1 MIKDFYLKDNLE
13 ITVIGDA
20 MLDKYIIG
28 SSDRISPEAPVPVV
42 KVNDEIY
49 KPGGAANVA
58 LNLSSLG
65 SNTTLIGVTGKDA
78 SSTAVIDLLKKN
90 NIKKALSKSDHPT
103 ISKTRILASQQQLIR
118 IDNEE
123 EFSETDWQSSL
134 SHYKKHISFKKNKV
148 LIISDYGKGT
158 LKNIPLIIREAK
170 KTKKT
175 ILVDPKGDDF
185 EKYKSADI
193 ITPNLYEFERV
204 VGKISS
210 ESEITKKGK
219 DLIKSL
225 RLNSLLITRGSDG
238 MTLLD
243 KRNGKVIREDFPTE
257 ARDVFDVS
265 GAGDTVIASI
275 AAGLAGGF
283 SLSESIRLANIAA
296 GIVVGKSG
304 TATVN
309 QAELVP
315 YLGLSESY
323 VTSSEI
329 KAYSQDL
336 HERDK
341 KIVFTNGCFDIL
353 HAGHVEYLTAAKE
366 MGDKLIVAINT
377 DRSVRKLKGSSR
389 PINTLAHRAK
399 VLASLQCV
407 DKVVFFDEETPINL
421 IKTIKPDVLVK
432 GGDYKIKDIVG
443 YKEVTKSGGSVVT
456 IPLFEGLSTSKIIA
470 KTL

>member
-1 MIKDFYLKDNLE
+1 MNLNILIKGHVLVF
-13 ITVIGDA
+13 GDII
-20 MLDKYIIG
+20 LDRYISG
-28 SSDRISPEAPVPVV
+28 SVDRVSPEAPVPVL
-42 KVNDEIY
+42 KPSNEEIRL
-49 KPGGAANVA
+49 GGAANVA

-65 SNTTLIGVTGKDA
+65 SNTTLIGVTGKDE
-78 SSTAVIDLLKKN
+78 SSTQIIDLLKKN
-90 NIKKALSKSDHPT
+90 NIKKALSKSNHPT
-103 ISKTRILASQQQLIR
+103 ISKLRILASQQQLIR

-134 SHYKKHISFKKNKV
+134 SNYRKHISLKKNKV
-148 LIISDYGKGT
+148 LIISDYEKGT

-170 KTKKT
+170 KLKKI

-185 EKYKSADI
+185 SKYKSADI
-193 ITPNLYEFERV
+193 ITPNFQEFERV
-204 VGKISS
+204 VGKVNS
-210 ESEITKKGK
+210 EPEITKKGK

-225 RLNSLLITRGSDG
+225 NLNSLLITRGSEG

-283 SLSESIRLANIAA
+283 SLSESIRLANLAA

-323 VTSSEI
+323 VSFNEV
-329 KAYSQDL
+329 KVYSKDL
-336 HERDK
+336 HERGK

-353 HAGHVEYLTAAKE
+353 HAGHVEYLEAAKE
-366 MGDKLIVAINT
+366 LGDKLIVAINT

-389 PINTLAHRAK
+389 PVNTLAHRAK
-399 VLASLQCV
+399 VLASLQCI
-407 DKVVFFDEETPINL
+407 DKVVFFDEDTPIKL
-421 IKTIKPDVLVK
+421 IKAIRPDVLVK
-432 GGDYKIKDIVG
+432 GGDYKLKDIVG
-443 YKEVTKSGGSVVT
+443 HKEVSQSGGSVVT
-456 IPLFEGLSTSKIIA
+456 IPLVKGLSTSKIIS
-470 KTL
+470 KKI

>member
-1 MIKDFYLKDNLE
+1 MDLKLLNKGHVL
-13 ITVIGDA
+13 VFGDII
-20 MLDKYIIG
+20 LDRYISG
-28 SSDRISPEAPVPVV
+28 SVDRVSPEAPVPVL
-42 KVNDEIY
+42 KPSSEEIRL
-49 KPGGAANVA
+49 GGAANVA

-65 SNTTLIGVTGKDA
+65 SNATIIGVTGKDA
-78 SSTAVIDLLKKN
+78 SSTQVIKLLQKN

-103 ISKTRILASQQQLIR
+103 ISKLRILASQQQLIR

-134 SHYKKHISFKKNKV
+134 SHYKKHISYKKNKV

-170 KTKKT
+170 KTQKT

-185 EKYKSADI
+185 SKYKSADI
-193 ITPNLYEFERV
+193 ITPNLNEFERV
-204 VGKISS
+204 VGKINK

-238 MTLLD
+238 MTLLN
-243 KRNGKVIREDFPTE
+243 KRNEKIIREDFPTE

-275 AAGLAGGF
+275 AAGLAGG
-283 SLSESIRLANIAA
+283 LTISESIRLANIAA

-304 TATVN
+304 TAAIK
-309 QAELVP
+309 QSELVP
-315 YLGLSESY
+315 YLGLSESF
-323 VTSSEI
+323 VTSNEI
-329 KAYSQDL
+329 KGYSQDL
-336 HERDK
+336 HERSK

-353 HAGHVEYLTAAKE
+353 HAGHVEYLAAAKE
-366 MGDKLIVAINT
+366 LGDKLIVAINT

-407 DKVVFFDEETPINL
+407 DKVVFFDEETPIKL

-432 GGDYKIKDIVG
+432 GGDYKINEIVG
-443 YKEVTKSGGSVVT
+443 YEEVVKSGGKVMT
-456 IPLFEGLSTSKIIA
+456 IPLVKGISTTNIIQ
-470 KTL
+470 KMI

>member
-1 MIKDFYLKDNLE
+1 MDLKMLNKGHVL
-13 ITVIGDA
+13 VFGDII
-20 MLDKYIIG
+20 LDRYISG
-28 SSDRISPEAPVPVV
+28 NVDRVSPEAPVPVL
-42 KVNDEIY
+42 KPSGEEIRL
-49 KPGGAANVA
+49 GGAANVA

-78 SSTAVIDLLKKN
+78 SSTEIIDLLKKN

-103 ISKTRILASQQQLIR
+103 ISKLRILASQQQLIR

-134 SHYKKHISFKKNKV
+134 SHYKKHISYKKNKV

-185 EKYKSADI
+185 SKYKSADI
-193 ITPNLYEFERV
+193 ITPNLNEFERV
-204 VGKISS
+204 VGKINK

-238 MTLLD
+238 MTLLN
-243 KRNGKVIREDFPTE
+243 KRNGKIIREDFPTE

-323 VTSSEI
+323 VTSNEI
-329 KAYSQDL
+329 KVYSQDL
-336 HERDK
+336 HERSK

-353 HAGHVEYLTAAKE
+353 HAGHVEYLAAAKE
-366 MGDKLIVAINT
+366 LGDKLIVAINT

-407 DKVVFFDEETPINL
+407 DKVVFFDEETPIKL

-443 YKEVTKSGGSVVT
+443 YQEVTKSGGSVVT
-456 IPLFEGLSTSKIIA
+456 IPLLEGLSTSKIIS

>member
-1 MIKDFYLKDNLE
+1 MDLKMLNKGHVL
-13 ITVIGDA
+13 VFGDII
-20 MLDKYIIG
+20 LDKYISG
-28 SSDRISPEAPVPVV
+28 SVDRVSPEAPVPVL
-42 KVNDEIY
+42 KPSNEEIRL
-49 KPGGAANVA
+49 GGAANVA

-65 SNTTLIGVTGKDA
+65 SNTTLIGVTGKDE
-78 SSTAVIDLLKKN
+78 SSTQIIDLLEKN
-90 NIKKALSKSDHPT
+90 NIKKALSKSNNPT
-103 ISKTRILASQQQLIR
+103 ISKLRILASKQQLIR

-134 SHYKKHISFKKNKV
+134 SNYRKYINLKKNKV
-148 LIISDYGKGT
+148 LIISDYEKGT

-170 KTKKT
+170 KLKKI

-185 EKYKSADI
+185 SKYKSADI
-193 ITPNLYEFERV
+193 ITPNFQEFERV
-204 VGKISS
+204 VGKVNS
-210 ESEITKKGK
+210 EPEITKKGK

-225 RLNSLLITRGSDG
+225 NLNSLLITRGSEG

-283 SLSESIRLANIAA
+283 SLSESIRLANLAA

-323 VTSSEI
+323 VSFNEV
-329 KAYSQDL
+329 KVYSKDL
-336 HERDK
+336 HERGK

-353 HAGHVEYLTAAKE
+353 HAGHVEYLEAAKE
-366 MGDKLIVAINT
+366 LGDKLIVAINT

-389 PINTLAHRAK
+389 PVNTLAHRAK
-399 VLASLQCV
+399 VLASLQCI
-407 DKVVFFDEETPINL
+407 DKVVFFDEDTPIKL
-421 IKTIKPDVLVK
+421 IKAIRPDVLVK
-432 GGDYKIKDIVG
+432 GGDYKLKDIVG
-443 YKEVTKSGGSVVT
+443 HKEVSQSGGSVVT
-456 IPLFEGLSTSKIIA
+456 IPLVKGLSTSKIIS
-470 KTL
+470 KKI

>member
-1 MIKDFYLKDNLE
+1 MNLKMINKGHVLVF
-13 ITVIGDA
+13 GDII
-20 MLDKYIIG
+20 LDRYISG
-28 SSDRISPEAPVPVV
+28 SVDRVSPEAPVPVL
-42 KVNDEIY
+42 KPSNEEIRL
-49 KPGGAANVA
+49 GGAANVA

-65 SNTTLIGVTGKDA
+65 SNTTLIGVTGKDE
-78 SSTAVIDLLKKN
+78 SSTQIIDLLKKN
-90 NIKKALSKSDHPT
+90 NIKKALSKSKHPT
-103 ISKTRILASQQQLIR
+103 ISKLRILASQQQLIR

-134 SHYKKHISFKKNKV
+134 SNYRKYINLKKNKV
-148 LIISDYGKGT
+148 LIISDYEKGT
-158 LKNIPLIIREAK
+158 LRNIPLIIREAK
-170 KTKKT
+170 KLKKI

-185 EKYKSADI
+185 SKYKSADI
-193 ITPNLYEFERV
+193 ITPNFQEFERV
-204 VGKISS
+204 VGKVNSDP
-210 ESEITKKGK
+210 EITKKGK

-225 RLNSLLITRGSDG
+225 NLNSLLITRGSEG

-283 SLSESIRLANIAA
+283 SLSESIRLANLAA

-323 VTSSEI
+323 VSFNEV
-329 KAYSQDL
+329 KVYSKDL
-336 HERDK
+336 HERGK

-353 HAGHVEYLTAAKE
+353 HAGHVEYLEAAKE
-366 MGDKLIVAINT
+366 LGDKLIVAINT

-389 PINTLAHRAK
+389 PVNTLAHRAK
-399 VLASLQCV
+399 VLASLQCI
-407 DKVVFFDEETPINL
+407 DKVVFFDEDTPIKL
-421 IKTIKPDVLVK
+421 IKAIRPDVLVK
-432 GGDYKIKDIVG
+432 GGDYKLKDIVG
-443 YKEVTKSGGSVVT
+443 HKEVSQSGGSVVT
-456 IPLFEGLSTSKIIA
+456 IPLVKGLSTSKIIS
-470 KTL
+470 KKI

>member
-1 MIKDFYLKDNLE
+1 MNLKMLNKGHGL
-13 ITVIGDA
+13 VFGDII
-20 MLDKYIIG
+20 LDRYISG
-28 SSDRISPEAPVPVV
+28 SVDRVSPEAPVPVL
-42 KVNDEIY
+42 KPSNEEIRL
-49 KPGGAANVA
+49 GGAANVA

-65 SNTTLIGVTGKDA
+65 SNTTLIGVTGKDE
-78 SSTAVIDLLKKN
+78 SSTQIIDLLKKN
-90 NIKKALSKSDHPT
+90 NIKKALSKSKHPT
-103 ISKTRILASQQQLIR
+103 ISKLRILASQQQLIR

-134 SHYKKHISFKKNKV
+134 SNYRKYINLKKNKV
-148 LIISDYGKGT
+148 LIISDYEKGT

-170 KTKKT
+170 KLKKI

-185 EKYKSADI
+185 SKYKSADI
-193 ITPNLYEFERV
+193 ITPNFQEFERV
-204 VGKISS
+204 VGKVNS
-210 ESEITKKGK
+210 EPEITKKGK

-225 RLNSLLITRGSDG
+225 NLSSLLITRGSEG

-283 SLSESIRLANIAA
+283 SLSESIRLANLAA

-323 VTSSEI
+323 VSFNEV
-329 KAYSQDL
+329 KVYSKDL
-336 HERDK
+336 HERGK

-353 HAGHVEYLTAAKE
+353 HAGHVEYLEAAKE
-366 MGDKLIVAINT
+366 LGDKLIVAINT

-389 PINTLAHRAK
+389 PVNTLAHRAK
-399 VLASLQCV
+399 VLASLQCI
-407 DKVVFFDEETPINL
+407 DKVVFFDEDTPIKL
-421 IKTIKPDVLVK
+421 IKAIRPDVLVK
-432 GGDYKIKDIVG
+432 GGDYKLKDIVG
-443 YKEVTKSGGSVVT
+443 HKEVSQSGGSVVT
-456 IPLFEGLSTSKIIA
+456 IPLVKGLSTSKIIS
-470 KTL
+470 KKI

>member
-1 MIKDFYLKDNLE
+1 MNLKMLNKGHVL
-13 ITVIGDA
+13 VFGDII
-20 MLDKYIIG
+20 LDRYISG
-28 SSDRISPEAPVPVV
+28 SVDRVSPEAPVPVL
-42 KVNDEIY
+42 KPSNEEIRL
-49 KPGGAANVA
+49 GGAANVA

-65 SNTTLIGVTGKDA
+65 SHTTLIGVTGKDD
-78 SSTAVIDLLKKN
+78 SSTHIIDLLKKN
-90 NIKKALSKSDHPT
+90 NIKKALSKSKHPT
-103 ISKTRILASQQQLIR
+103 ISKLRILASQQQLIR

-134 SHYKKHISFKKNKV
+134 SNYRKYINLKKNKV
-148 LIISDYGKGT
+148 LIISDYEKGT

-170 KTKKT
+170 KLKKI

-185 EKYKSADI
+185 SKYKSADI
-193 ITPNLYEFERV
+193 ITPNFQEFKRV
-204 VGKISS
+204 VGKVNS
-210 ESEITKKGK
+210 EPEITKKGK

-225 RLNSLLITRGSDG
+225 NLNSLLITRGSEG

-283 SLSESIRLANIAA
+283 SLSESIRLANLAA

-323 VTSSEI
+323 VSFNEV
-329 KAYSQDL
+329 KVYSKDL
-336 HERDK
+336 HERGK

-353 HAGHVEYLTAAKE
+353 HAGHVEYLEAAKE
-366 MGDKLIVAINT
+366 LGDKLIVAINT

-389 PINTLAHRAK
+389 PVNTLAHRAK
-399 VLASLQCV
+399 VLASLQCI
-407 DKVVFFDEETPINL
+407 DKVVFFDEDTPIKL
-421 IKTIKPDVLVK
+421 IKAIRPDVLVK
-432 GGDYKIKDIVG
+432 GGDYKLKDIVG
-443 YKEVTKSGGSVVT
+443 HKEVSQSGGSVVT
-456 IPLFEGLSTSKIIA
+456 IPLVKGLSTSKIIS
-470 KTL
+470 KIT

>member
-1 MIKDFYLKDNLE
+1 MNLKMLNKGHVL
-13 ITVIGDA
+13 VFGDII
-20 MLDKYIIG
+20 LDRYISG
-28 SSDRISPEAPVPVV
+28 SVDRVSPEAPVPVL
-42 KVNDEIY
+42 KPSNEEIRL
-49 KPGGAANVA
+49 GGAANVA

-65 SNTTLIGVTGKDA
+65 SNTTLIGVTGKDE
-78 SSTAVIDLLKKN
+78 SSTQIIDLLKKN
-90 NIKKALSKSDHPT
+90 NIKKALSKSKHPT
-103 ISKTRILASQQQLIR
+103 ISKLRILASQQQLIR

-134 SHYKKHISFKKNKV
+134 SNYRKYINLKKNKV
-148 LIISDYGKGT
+148 LIISDYKKGT
-158 LKNIPLIIREAK
+158 LRNIPLIIREAK
-170 KTKKT
+170 KLKKI

-185 EKYKSADI
+185 SKYKSADI
-193 ITPNLYEFERV
+193 ITPNFQEFERV
-204 VGKISS
+204 VGKVNS
-210 ESEITKKGK
+210 EPEITKKGK

-225 RLNSLLITRGSDG
+225 NLNSLLITRGSEG

-243 KRNGKVIREDFPTE
+243 KRNGKVVREDFPTE

-283 SLSESIRLANIAA
+283 SLSESIRLANLAA

-323 VTSSEI
+323 VSFNEV
-329 KAYSQDL
+329 KVYSKDL
-336 HERDK
+336 HERGK

-353 HAGHVEYLTAAKE
+353 HAGHVEYLEAAKE
-366 MGDKLIVAINT
+366 LGDKLIVAINT

-389 PINTLAHRAK
+389 PVNTLAHRAK
-399 VLASLQCV
+399 VLASLQCI
-407 DKVVFFDEETPINL
+407 DKVVFFDEDTPIKL
-421 IKTIKPDVLVK
+421 IKAIRPDVLVK
-432 GGDYKIKDIVG
+432 GGDYKLKDIVG
-443 YKEVTKSGGSVVT
+443 HKEVSQSGGSVVT
-456 IPLFEGLSTSKIIA
+456 IPLVKGLSTSKIIS
-470 KTL
+470 KKI

>member
-1 MIKDFYLKDNLE
+1 MLNKGHVLVF
-13 ITVIGDA
+13 GDII
-20 MLDKYIIG
+20 LDRYISG
-28 SSDRISPEAPVPVV
+28 SVDRVSPEAPVPVL
-42 KVNDEIY
+42 KPSGEEIRL
-49 KPGGAANVA
+49 GGAANVA

-65 SNTTLIGVTGKDA
+65 SNATIIGVTGKDA
-78 SSTAVIDLLKKN
+78 SSTQVIDLLQKN

-103 ISKTRILASQQQLIR
+103 ISKLRILASQQQLIR

-134 SHYKKHISFKKNKV
+134 SHYKKHISLKKNKV

-185 EKYKSADI
+185 SKYKSADI
-193 ITPNLYEFERV
+193 ITPNLHEFERV
-204 VGKISS
+204 VGKINN

-243 KRNGKVIREDFPTE
+243 KRNGKIIREDFPTE

-283 SLSESIRLANIAA
+283 TLSESIRLANIAA

-323 VTSSEI
+323 VTSNEI
-329 KAYSQDL
+329 KGL
-336 HERDK
+336 
-341 KIVFTNGCFDIL
+341 FT
-353 HAGHVEYLTAAKE
+353 
-366 MGDKLIVAINT
+366 
-377 DRSVRKLKGSSR
+377 R
-389 PINTLAHRAK
+389 P
-399 VLASLQCV
+399 S
-407 DKVVFFDEETPINL
+407 
-421 IKTIKPDVLVK
+421 
-432 GGDYKIKDIVG
+432 
-443 YKEVTKSGGSVVT
+443 
-456 IPLFEGLSTSKIIA
+456 
-470 KTL
+470 

>member
-1 MIKDFYLKDNLE
+1 MDLKMLSKGH
-13 ITVIGDA
+13 VLVFGDII
-20 MLDKYIIG
+20 LDRYISG
-28 SSDRISPEAPVPVV
+28 SVDRVSPEAPVPVL
-42 KVNDEIY
+42 KPSGEEIRL
-49 KPGGAANVA
+49 GGAANVA

-65 SNTTLIGVTGKDA
+65 SNATIIGVTGKDA
-78 SSTAVIDLLKKN
+78 SSTQVIKLLQKN

-103 ISKTRILASQQQLIR
+103 ISKLRILASQQQLIR

-134 SHYKKHISFKKNKV
+134 SHYKKHISYKKNKV

-170 KTKKT
+170 KSKK
-175 ILVDPKGDDF
+175 IVLVDPKGDDF
-185 EKYKSADI
+185 SKYKSADI
-193 ITPNLYEFERV
+193 ITPNLHEFERV
-204 VGKISS
+204 VGKINK

-238 MTLLD
+238 MTLLN
-243 KRNGKVIREDFPTE
+243 KRNEKIIREDFPTE

-283 SLSESIRLANIAA
+283 TISESIRLANIAA

-304 TATVN
+304 TAAVK
-309 QAELVP
+309 QSELVP
-315 YLGLSESY
+315 YLGLSESF
-323 VTSSEI
+323 VTSNEI
-329 KAYSQDL
+329 KGYSQDL
-336 HERDK
+336 HEISK

-353 HAGHVEYLTAAKE
+353 HAGHVEYLAAAKE
-366 MGDKLIVAINT
+366 LGDKLIVAINT

-407 DKVVFFDEETPINL
+407 DKVVFFDEETPIKL

-432 GGDYKIKDIVG
+432 GGDYKINEIVG
-443 YKEVTKSGGSVVT
+443 YEEVVKSGGKVMT
-456 IPLFEGLSTSKIIA
+456 IPLVKGISTTKIIQ
-470 KTL
+470 KMI

>member
-1 MIKDFYLKDNLE
+1 MDLKMLNKGHVL
-13 ITVIGDA
+13 VFGDII
-20 MLDKYIIG
+20 LDRYISG
-28 SSDRISPEAPVPVV
+28 SVDRVSPEAPVPVL
-42 KVNDEIY
+42 KPSNEEIRL
-49 KPGGAANVA
+49 GGAANVA

-65 SNTTLIGVTGKDA
+65 SNTTLIGVTGKDE
-78 SSTAVIDLLKKN
+78 SSTQIIDLLKKN
-90 NIKKALSKSDHPT
+90 NIKKALSKSNHPT
-103 ISKTRILASQQQLIR
+103 ISKLRILASQQQLIR

-134 SHYKKHISFKKNKV
+134 SNYRKYINLKKNKV
-148 LIISDYGKGT
+148 LIISDYEKGT
-158 LKNIPLIIREAK
+158 LRNIPLIIREAK
-170 KTKKT
+170 KLKKI

-185 EKYKSADI
+185 SKYKSADI
-193 ITPNLYEFERV
+193 ITPNFQEFERV
-204 VGKISS
+204 VGKVNS
-210 ESEITKKGK
+210 EPEITKKGK

-225 RLNSLLITRGSDG
+225 NLNSLLITRGSEG

-283 SLSESIRLANIAA
+283 SLSESIRLANLAA

-323 VTSSEI
+323 VSFNEV
-329 KAYSQDL
+329 KVYSKDL
-336 HERDK
+336 HERGK

-353 HAGHVEYLTAAKE
+353 HAGHVEYLEAAKE
-366 MGDKLIVAINT
+366 LGDKLIVAINT

-389 PINTLAHRAK
+389 PVNTLAHRAK
-399 VLASLQCV
+399 VLASLQCI
-407 DKVVFFDEETPINL
+407 DKVVFFDEDTPIKL
-421 IKTIKPDVLVK
+421 IKAIRPDVLVK
-432 GGDYKIKDIVG
+432 GGDYKLKDIVG
-443 YKEVTKSGGSVVT
+443 HKEVSQSGGSVVT
-456 IPLFEGLSTSKIIA
+456 IPLVKGLSTSKIIS
-470 KTL
+470 KKI

>member
-1 MIKDFYLKDNLE
+1 MNLKMLNKGHVL
-13 ITVIGDA
+13 VFGDII
-20 MLDKYIIG
+20 LDRYISG
-28 SSDRISPEAPVPVV
+28 SVDRVSPEAPVPVL
-42 KVNDEIY
+42 KPSNEEIRL
-49 KPGGAANVA
+49 GGAANVA

-65 SNTTLIGVTGKDA
+65 SNTTLIGVTGKDE
-78 SSTAVIDLLKKN
+78 SSTQIIDLLKKN
-90 NIKKALSKSDHPT
+90 NIKKALSKSNHPT
-103 ISKTRILASQQQLIR
+103 ISKLRILASQQQLLR

-134 SHYKKHISFKKNKV
+134 SKYRKHIILKKNKV
-148 LIISDYGKGT
+148 LIISDYEKGT

-170 KTKKT
+170 KLKKI

-185 EKYKSADI
+185 SKYKSADI
-193 ITPNLYEFERV
+193 ITPNFQEFERV
-204 VGKISS
+204 VGKVNS
-210 ESEITKKGK
+210 EPEITKKGK

-225 RLNSLLITRGSDG
+225 NLNSLLITRGSEG

-283 SLSESIRLANIAA
+283 SLSESIRLANLAA

-323 VTSSEI
+323 VSFNEVMV
-329 KAYSQDL
+329 YSKDL
-336 HERDK
+336 HERGK

-353 HAGHVEYLTAAKE
+353 HAGHVEYLEAAKE
-366 MGDKLIVAINT
+366 LGDKLIVAINT

-389 PINTLAHRAK
+389 PVNTLAHRAK
-399 VLASLQCV
+399 VLASLQCI
-407 DKVVFFDEETPINL
+407 DKVVFFDEDTPIKL
-421 IKTIKPDVLVK
+421 IKAIRPDVLVK
-432 GGDYKIKDIVG
+432 GGDYKLKDIVG
-443 YKEVTKSGGSVVT
+443 HKEVSQSGGSVVT
-456 IPLFEGLSTSKIIA
+456 IPLVKGLSTSKIIS
-470 KTL
+470 KKI

>member
-1 MIKDFYLKDNLE
+1 MNLKMLNKGHVL
-13 ITVIGDA
+13 VFGDII
-20 MLDKYIIG
+20 LDRYISG
-28 SSDRISPEAPVPVV
+28 SVDRVSPEAPVPVL
-42 KVNDEIY
+42 KPSNEEIRL
-49 KPGGAANVA
+49 GGAANVA

-65 SNTTLIGVTGKDA
+65 SNTTLIGVIGKDE
-78 SSTAVIDLLKKN
+78 SSTQIIDLLKKN
-90 NIKKALSKSDHPT
+90 NIKKALSKSNHPT
-103 ISKTRILASQQQLIR
+103 ISKLRILASQQQLIR

-134 SHYKKHISFKKNKV
+134 SNYRKYINLKKNKV
-148 LIISDYGKGT
+148 LIISDYEKGT

-170 KTKKT
+170 KLKKI

-185 EKYKSADI
+185 SKYKSADI
-193 ITPNLYEFERV
+193 ITPNFQEFERV
-204 VGKISS
+204 VGKVNS
-210 ESEITKKGK
+210 EPEITKKGK

-225 RLNSLLITRGSDG
+225 NLNSLLITRGSEG

-243 KRNGKVIREDFPTE
+243 KRSGKVIREDFPTE

-275 AAGLAGGF
+275 AAGLAGGL
-283 SLSESIRLANIAA
+283 SLSESIRLANLAA

-323 VTSSEI
+323 VAFNEA
-329 KAYSQDL
+329 KVYSQDL
-336 HERDK
+336 HERGK

-353 HAGHVEYLTAAKE
+353 HAGHVEYLEAAKE
-366 MGDKLIVAINT
+366 LGDKLIVAINT
-377 DRSVRKLKGSSR
+377 DRSVRKLKGSTR
-389 PINTLAHRAK
+389 PVNTLAHRAK
-399 VLASLQCV
+399 VLASLQCI
-407 DKVVFFDEETPINL
+407 DKVVSFDEETPIKL
-421 IKTIKPDVLVK
+421 IKAIRPDVLVK

-443 YKEVTKSGGSVVT
+443 HKEVSQSGGSIVT
-456 IPLFEGLSTSKIIA
+456 IPLVKGLSTSKIIS
-470 KTL
+470 KKH

>member
-1 MIKDFYLKDNLE
+1 MNLKMLNKGHVL
-13 ITVIGDA
+13 VFGDII
-20 MLDKYIIG
+20 LDRYISG
-28 SSDRISPEAPVPVV
+28 SVDRVSPEAPVPVL
-42 KVNDEIY
+42 KPSNEEIRL
-49 KPGGAANVA
+49 GGAANVA

-65 SNTTLIGVTGKDA
+65 SNATIIGVTGRDE
-78 SSTAVIDLLKKN
+78 SSTQIIDLLKKN
-90 NIKKALSKSDHPT
+90 NIKKALSKSKHPT
-103 ISKTRILASQQQLIR
+103 ISKLRILASQQQLIR

-123 EFSETDWQSSL
+123 EFSEIDWQSSL
-134 SHYKKHISFKKNKV
+134 SHYRKHIGLKKNKV
-148 LIISDYGKGT
+148 LIISDYEKGT

-170 KTKKT
+170 KSKKI

-185 EKYKSADI
+185 SKYNSADI
-193 ITPNLYEFERV
+193 ITPNFHEFERV
-204 VGKISS
+204 VGKVSS
-210 ESEITKKGK
+210 ESDITKKGK
-219 DLIKSL
+219 GLIKSL
-225 RLNSLLITRGSDG
+225 NLNSLLITRGSEG

-243 KRNGKVIREDFPTE
+243 KRNGKVIRKDFPTE

-309 QAELVP
+309 QAEIVP

-323 VTSSEI
+323 VSFNEVKS
-329 KAYSQDL
+329 YSLDL
-336 HERDK
+336 HERGK

-353 HAGHVEYLTAAKE
+353 HAGHVEYLEAAKE
-366 MGDKLIVAINT
+366 LGDKLIVAINT

-389 PINTLAHRAK
+389 PVNTLAHRAK

-407 DKVVFFDEETPINL
+407 DKVVFFDEETPIKL
-421 IKTIKPDVLVK
+421 IKAIKPDVLVK

-443 YKEVTKSGGSVVT
+443 HKEVAQSGGSVVT
-456 IPLFEGLSTSKIIA
+456 IPLVKGLSTSKIIT
-470 KTL
+470 KIL

>member
-1 MIKDFYLKDNLE
+1 MDLKMLNKGHVL
-13 ITVIGDA
+13 VFGDII
-20 MLDKYIIG
+20 LDRYISG
-28 SSDRISPEAPVPVV
+28 SVDRVSPEAPVPVL
-42 KVNDEIY
+42 KPSGEEIRL
-49 KPGGAANVA
+49 GGAANVA

-65 SNTTLIGVTGKDA
+65 SNATIIGVTGKDT
-78 SSTAVIDLLKKN
+78 SSTQVIDLLQKN
-90 NIKKALSKSDHPT
+90 NIKRALSKSDNPT
-103 ISKTRILASQQQLIR
+103 ISKLRILASQQQLIR

-134 SHYKKHISFKKNKV
+134 SHYKKHISLKKNKV

-185 EKYKSADI
+185 SKYKSADI
-193 ITPNLYEFERV
+193 ITPNLHEFERV
-204 VGKISS
+204 VGKINN

-243 KRNGKVIREDFPTE
+243 KRNGKIIRKDFPTE

-283 SLSESIRLANIAA
+283 TLSESIRLANIAA

-323 VTSSEI
+323 VTSNEI
-329 KAYSQDL
+329 KGYSQDL
-336 HERDK
+336 HERSK

-353 HAGHVEYLTAAKE
+353 HAGHVEYLAAAKE
-366 MGDKLIVAINT
+366 LGDKLIVAINT

-407 DKVVFFDEETPINL
+407 DKVVFFDEETPIKL

>member
-1 MIKDFYLKDNLE
+1 MVLKMLNKGHVL
-13 ITVIGDA
+13 VFGDII
-20 MLDKYIIG
+20 LDRYISGIVE
-28 SSDRISPEAPVPVV
+28 RVSPEAPVPVL
-42 KVNDEIY
+42 KPSAEEIRL
-49 KPGGAANVA
+49 GGAANVA

-65 SNTTLIGVTGKDA
+65 SNATLIGVTGKD
-78 SSTAVIDLLKKN
+78 SPSTEIFDLLRKN
-90 NIKKALSKSDHPT
+90 NIKQALSKSDHPT
-103 ISKTRILASQQQLIR
+103 ISKIRILASQQQLIR

-123 EFSETDWQSSL
+123 EFSEKDWLSSL
-134 SHYKKHISFKKNKV
+134 SHYKKHISLKKNKF

-170 KTKKT
+170 KTKT
-175 ILVDPKGDDF
+175 IILVDPKGDDF

-219 DLIKSL
+219 DLINSL

-329 KAYSQDL
+329 KVYSQQL
-336 HERDK
+336 HERDE

-353 HAGHVEYLTAAKE
+353 HAGHVEYLAAAKE

-389 PINTLAHRAK
+389 PINTLAHRAR

-407 DKVVFFDEETPINL
+407 DKVVFFDEENPIKL

-432 GGDYKIKDIVG
+432 GGDYKIKDIIG

-470 KTL
+470 KTR

>member
-1 MIKDFYLKDNLE
+1 MNLKILNKGHVL
-13 ITVIGDA
+13 VFGDII
-20 MLDKYIIG
+20 LDRYISG
-28 SSDRISPEAPVPVV
+28 SVDRVSPEAPVPVL
-42 KVNDEIY
+42 KPSNEEIRL
-49 KPGGAANVA
+49 GGAANVA

-65 SNTTLIGVTGKDA
+65 SNTTLIGVTGKDE
-78 SSTAVIDLLKKN
+78 SSTQIIDLLKKN
-90 NIKKALSKSDHPT
+90 NIKKALSKSKHPT
-103 ISKTRILASQQQLIR
+103 ISKLRILASQQQLIR

-134 SHYKKHISFKKNKV
+134 SNYRKHISLKKNKV
-148 LIISDYGKGT
+148 LIISDYEKGT

-170 KTKKT
+170 KLKKI

-185 EKYKSADI
+185 SKYKSADI
-193 ITPNLYEFERV
+193 ITPNFQEFEKV
-204 VGKISS
+204 VGKVNS
-210 ESEITKKGK
+210 EPEITKKGK

-225 RLNSLLITRGSDG
+225 NLNSLLITRGSEG

-283 SLSESIRLANIAA
+283 SLSESIRLANLAA

-315 YLGLSESY
+315 YLGLAESY
-323 VTSSEI
+323 VSFNEV
-329 KAYSQDL
+329 KVYSKDL
-336 HERDK
+336 HERGK

-353 HAGHVEYLTAAKE
+353 HAGHVEYLEAAKE
-366 MGDKLIVAINT
+366 LGDKLIVAINT

-389 PINTLAHRAK
+389 PVNTLAHRAK
-399 VLASLQCV
+399 VLASLQCI
-407 DKVVFFDEETPINL
+407 DKVVFFDEDTPIKL
-421 IKTIKPDVLVK
+421 IKAIRPDVLVK
-432 GGDYKIKDIVG
+432 GGDYKLKDIVG
-443 YKEVTKSGGSVVT
+443 HKEVSQSGGSVVT
-456 IPLFEGLSTSKIIA
+456 IPLVKGLSTSKIIS
-470 KTL
+470 KKI

>member
-1 MIKDFYLKDNLE
+1 MNLKILNKGHVL
-13 ITVIGDA
+13 VFGDII
-20 MLDKYIIG
+20 LDRYISG
-28 SSDRISPEAPVPVV
+28 SVDRVSPEAPVPVL
-42 KVNDEIY
+42 KPSNEEIRL
-49 KPGGAANVA
+49 GGAANVA

-65 SNTTLIGVTGKDA
+65 SNTTLIGVTGKDE
-78 SSTAVIDLLKKN
+78 SSTQIIDLLKKN
-90 NIKKALSKSDHPT
+90 NIKKALSKSNHPT
-103 ISKTRILASQQQLIR
+103 ISKLRILASQQQLIR

-134 SHYKKHISFKKNKV
+134 SNYRKHISLKKNKV
-148 LIISDYGKGT
+148 LIISDYEKGT

-170 KTKKT
+170 KLKKI

-185 EKYKSADI
+185 SKYKSADI
-193 ITPNLYEFERV
+193 ITPNFQEFEKV
-204 VGKISS
+204 VGKVNS
-210 ESEITKKGK
+210 EPEITKKGK

-225 RLNSLLITRGSDG
+225 NLNSLLITRGSEG

-283 SLSESIRLANIAA
+283 SLSESIRLANLAA

-315 YLGLSESY
+315 YLGLAESY
-323 VTSSEI
+323 VSFNEV
-329 KAYSQDL
+329 KVYSKDL
-336 HERDK
+336 HERGK

-353 HAGHVEYLTAAKE
+353 HAGHVEYLEAAKE
-366 MGDKLIVAINT
+366 LGDKLIVAINT

-389 PINTLAHRAK
+389 PVNTLAHRAK
-399 VLASLQCV
+399 VLASLQCI
-407 DKVVFFDEETPINL
+407 DKVVFFDEDTPIKL
-421 IKTIKPDVLVK
+421 IKAIRPDVLVK
-432 GGDYKIKDIVG
+432 GGDYKLKDIVG
-443 YKEVTKSGGSVVT
+443 HKEVSQSGGSVVT
-456 IPLFEGLSTSKIIA
+456 IPLVKGLSTSKIIS
-470 KTL
+470 KKI

>member
-1 MIKDFYLKDNLE
+1 MNLKILNKGHVL
-13 ITVIGDA
+13 VFGDII
-20 MLDKYIIG
+20 LDRYISG
-28 SSDRISPEAPVPVV
+28 SVDRVSPEAPVPVL
-42 KVNDEIY
+42 KPSNEEIRL
-49 KPGGAANVA
+49 GGAANVA

-65 SNTTLIGVTGKDA
+65 SNTTLIGVTGKDE
-78 SSTAVIDLLKKN
+78 SSTQIIDLLKKN
-90 NIKKALSKSDHPT
+90 NIKKALSKSNHPT
-103 ISKTRILASQQQLIR
+103 ISKLRILASQQQLIR

-123 EFSETDWQSSL
+123 EFSEADWQSSL
-134 SHYKKHISFKKNKV
+134 SNYRKLISLKKNKV
-148 LIISDYGKGT
+148 LIISDYEKGT

-170 KTKKT
+170 KLKKI

-185 EKYKSADI
+185 SKYKSADI
-193 ITPNLYEFERV
+193 ITPNFQEFERV
-204 VGKISS
+204 VGRVKR
-210 ESEITKKGK
+210 EPEITKKGK

-225 RLNSLLITRGSDG
+225 NLNSLLITRGSEG

-275 AAGLAGGF
+275 AAGLAGGL
-283 SLSESIRLANIAA
+283 SLSESIRLANLAA

-323 VTSSEI
+323 VSFNEV
-329 KAYSQDL
+329 KVYSKDL
-336 HERDK
+336 HESGK

-353 HAGHVEYLTAAKE
+353 HAGHVEYLEAAKE
-366 MGDKLIVAINT
+366 LGDKLIVAINT

-389 PINTLAHRAK
+389 PVNTLAHRAK
-399 VLASLQCV
+399 VLASLQCI
-407 DKVVFFDEETPINL
+407 DKVVFFDEDTPIKL
-421 IKTIKPDVLVK
+421 IKAIGPDVLVK
-432 GGDYKIKDIVG
+432 GGDYKLKDIVG
-443 YKEVTKSGGSVVT
+443 HKEVSQSGGSVVT
-456 IPLFEGLSTSKIIA
+456 IPLVKGLSTSKIISEKA
-470 KTL
+470 